1 MEAARESMAALLDAG
16 LFGPAQTL
24 GCFLVSS
31 AGAGNDAGMSM
42 KVESLVQHGDAL
54 YGEKEFRRALNAY
67 KQAMQYSRSIP
78 RQATSNTR
86 SSVSATGRS
95 PSPNSSNLLSFNE
108 NEVKFKIALCHSAL
122 CEHREALHE
131 MEGIPSKVR
140 TLKMNMMLGKL
151 YRISRNSRTAAVCY
165 KECLRQCPYVFEAI
179 TALAEM
185 GLSAKEF
192 SLLFPQAP
200 NRGGKVPGDF
210 VDAQRWWS
218 YVEAQCCIASHD
230 YKGGLDIYL
239 ELMQRFPN
247 NVHIL
252 LEIAKVEAI
261 IGRNDEVIMNF
272 EKARLI
278 DPNIMTY
285 MDEYAILLKSKSDYI
300 KLNKLVHDMLHIDPA
315 RPETCVALAAMWE
328 RKDERKALTYAEKSL
343 RVDDRH
349 ITGYIMKGN
358 LHLSLNRPDLAV
370 TDFRGA
376 QELRADLRSYQGLVR
391 AYLALSKCKEA
402 LFTAREAMKVL
413 HQSAK
418 ALKLVG
424 DVHAISSSGREKTSV
439 QDQQQIIQQRILL
452 RQARKFYESA
462 IRLEP
467 GFLGAALALADLHV
481 VEGRNKEAVMLL
493 EKYLRQWADDSLHIK
508 LAQVHAATNMLSDAL
523 SHYQSALRINPQ
535 NEAAKN
541 GLERLEKQMKGVDPD
556 APEEEEENEDDIDD
570 RDEFI

>member
-1 MEAARESMAALLDAG
+1 MDAARESMAALLDAG

-86 SSVSATGRS
+86 SSVSVTGRS

-151 YRISRNSRTAAVCY
+151 YRISRNSRTAVVCY

-192 SLLFPQAP
+192 SLLFSQ
-200 NRGGKVPGDF
+200 
-210 VDAQRWWS
+210 
-218 YVEAQCCIASHD
+218 
-230 YKGGLDIYL
+230 
-239 ELMQRFPN
+239 
-247 NVHIL
+247 
-252 LEIAKVEAI
+252 VEAI
-261 IGRNDEVIMNF
+261 IGRNDEAIMNF
-272 EKARLI
+272 EKVRLI

-300 KLNKLVHDMLHIDPA
+300 RLNKLVHDMLHIDPA

-391 AYLALSKCKEA
+391 AYLALSKCKDA
-402 LFTAREAMKVL
+402 LFTAREAMKVM

-424 DVHAISSSGREKTSV
+424 DVHAISSSGREK
-439 QDQQQIIQQRILL
+439 
-452 RQARKFYESA
+452 ARKFYESA

-481 VEGRNKEAVMLL
+481 AEGRNKEAVMLL
-493 EKYLRQWADDSLHIK
+493 ERYIQQWSDDSLHIK
-508 LAQVHAATNMLSDAL
+508 VAQVHAATNMLSDAL

-556 APEEEEENEDDIDD
+556 APEDDEENEEEDVDVD
-570 RDEFI
+570 RDDFI

>member
-86 SSVSATGRS
+86 SAVSAIGRS

-218 YVEAQCCIASHD
+218 RYVEAQCCIASHD

-247 NVHIL
+247 NVHFL

-261 IGRNDEVIMNF
+261 IGRNDEAIMNF
-272 EKARLI
+272 E
-278 DPNIMTY
+278 
-285 MDEYAILLKSKSDYI
+285 KSKSDYI
-300 KLNKLVHDMLHIDPA
+300 KLNKLVYDMLHIDPA

-424 DVHAISSSGREKTSV
+424 DVHAISSSGREK
-439 QDQQQIIQQRILL
+439 
-452 RQARKFYESA
+452 ARKFYESA

-481 VEGRNKEAVMLL
+481 VEGQNKEAVMLL

-535 NEAAKN
+535 NEAAKT

-556 APEEEEENEDDIDD
+556 APEEEEENEEDDIDD

>member
-31 AGAGNDAGMSM
+31 VGAGNDAGMSM

-54 YGEKEFRRALNAY
+54 YGEKEFHRALNAY

-78 RQATSNTR
+78 RQATSNAR

-200 NRGGKVPGDF
+200 NRGGKVLGDF
-210 VDAQRWWS
+210 VDAQRWWTR

-261 IGRNDEVIMNF
+261 IGRNDEAIMNF

-402 LFTAREAMKVL
+402 LFTAREAMKVM

-424 DVHAISSSGREKTSV
+424 DVHAISSSGREK
-439 QDQQQIIQQRILL
+439 
-452 RQARKFYESA
+452 ARKFYESA

-481 VEGRNKEAVMLL
+481 VEGRNKEAVILL

-556 APEEEEENEDDIDD
+556 APEEDEENEEDDIDD

>member
-16 LFGPAQTL
+16 LFGLAETL

-122 CEHREALHE
+122 YEHREALHE

-151 YRISRNSRTAAVCY
+151 YRISKNSRTAAVCY

-218 YVEAQCCIASHD
+218 RYVEAQCCIASHD

-239 ELMQRFPN
+239 ELLQRFPN

-261 IGRNDEVIMNF
+261 IGRNAEAIMNF

-285 MDEYAILLKSKSDYI
+285 MDE
-300 KLNKLVHDMLHIDPA
+300 
-315 RPETCVALAAMWE
+315 PETCVALAAMWE

-556 APEEEEENEDDIDD
+556 APEEEEENEEDDIDD